1 MVLGIFIL
9 WVLHYTDVLSKNQ
22 IVSSA
27 IIDKYI
33 GESALLIREM
43 VGYARDR
50 QVSFAP
56 PFFFAKLIC
65 IEPNSLII
73 C

>member
-1 MVLGIFIL
+1 MCCL
-9 WVLHYTDVLSKNQ
+9 KNL

-27 IIDKYI
+27 IIVKYI
-33 GESALLIREM
+33 GGSALLIREM
-43 VGYARDR
+43 FGYARDH

-56 PFFFAKLIC
+56 PFFFAKLIGLK
-65 IEPNSLII
+65 PNSLII